1 MSPTSTTS
9 EIGGVPGLFKRFT
22 EQAGLDWQV
31 SLETSGGKTLG
42 WHLAERRAVLDR
54 LWDHVVLQEYST
66 LDPARPG
73 DGAATIADA
82 ARIAEVLRTRNPKV
96 AITLTSTWTRPDL
109 VFLPNKP
116 WSGTPIEK
124 MAIDVRR
131 VIDAAARRAKADVA
145 PVGQAFTC
153 AIRSGVADANPYDGI
168 DYTRVPLWS
177 YDHYHAS
184 SYGYYIEALVVFAR
198 VTGVDPLSL
207 GAREAAAGDLGFSE
221 AETVALQQSAHDAI
235 TTNGGCGR

>member
-1 MSPTSTTS
+1 
-9 EIGGVPGLFKRFT
+9 
-22 EQAGLDWQV
+22 
-31 SLETSGGKTLG
+31 
-42 WHLAERRAVLDR
+42 
-54 LWDHVVLQEYST
+54 
-66 LDPARPG
+66 
-73 DGAATIADA
+73 
-82 ARIAEVLRTRNPKV
+82 
-96 AITLTSTWTRPDL
+96 
-109 VFLPNKP
+109 
-116 WSGTPIEK
+116 

-221 AETVALQQSAHDAI
+221 AETVALQQAAHDAI
-235 TTNGGCGR
+235 ATNGGCGR